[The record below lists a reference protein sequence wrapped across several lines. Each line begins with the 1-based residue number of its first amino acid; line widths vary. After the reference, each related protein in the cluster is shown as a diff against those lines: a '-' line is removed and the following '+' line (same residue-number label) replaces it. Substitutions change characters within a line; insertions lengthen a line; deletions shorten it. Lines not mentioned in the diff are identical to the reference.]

1 MKFNARGGD
10 ATSYTLGRGKLYLK
24 GDTWFQG
31 ATPSL
36 DGWRDVGNVTNFTV
50 TQESETKEHKNFLSG
65 VQTIDL
71 NIAVSRKLT
80 LSFTSDELNV
90 QNLAKFFSGTL
101 YSKYLDTNVPNMAA
115 LASDEPLVIAAG
127 DRNFFY
133 DSATSDYLFDIWF
146 DLQLNMPIYGIVR
159 AYDFEPQA
167 AQAITVRKQATTRTA
182 TDGTVLTE
190 GTHYEIDRKMGRIR
204 FFENVAG
211 GIARGDTFQVKWA
224 TPTDV
229 NKLTAGVGIGF
240 DVQLHRIGIL
250 ENSGVE
256 VALKFI
262 AENPNDGDKQTE
274 FEFFKVKLSPDG
286 EFSAIGDDWAG
297 LSFTGVASTIPNP
310 PAQASPYGRITTR
323 SLSST

>member
-115 LASDEPLVIAAG
+115 IASDSALIAAG

-133 DSATSDYLFDIWF
+133 DSATSDYLFDLWF
-146 DLQLNMPIYGIVR
+146 DLQLNYPIYGIVR

-167 AQAITVRKQATTRTA
+167 AQAITVTKQAANRTTPGTA
-182 TDGTVLTE
+182 LTE

-211 GIARGDTFQVKWA
+211 GIARGDTFLVTWA

-229 NKLTAGVGIGF
+229 NKLTTGVGIGF